1 MSLKH
6 RLKCGLWS
14 LSFKQK
20 IGTIKINYEHLEQ
33 RLRIVLATSNHGKV
47 KEFQSWINEY
57 EVVAYSDIMEPFEID
72 ETGTT
77 FKENALIKAR
87 AVYEKLDTKNDIVLS
102 DDSGISVPLLGGA
115 PGIYSARY
123 AGVNANAKDNLNKL
137 IAALKEKGVQSTPAF
152 YTAAI
157 ALVCAKGEFCVHGWM
172 HGKAIAEARGNNG
185 FGYDPMFIPCGYT
198 QTLGEL
204 DESVKK
210 AFSHRA
216 RALELAHI
224 VLNSLK

>member
-1 MSLKH
+1 M
-6 RLKCGLWS
+6 
-14 LSFKQK
+14 
-20 IGTIKINYEHLEQ
+20 
-33 RLRIVLATSNHGKV
+33 RIILATSNQGKV
-47 KEFQSWINEY
+47 REFQAWIGEH
-57 EVVAYSDIMEPFEID
+57 EVLAYSDVIEPFEIE
-72 ETGTT
+72 ETGLS

-87 AVYEKLDTKNDIVLS
+87 AVYERLGDKNVLVLS
-102 DDSGISVPLLGGA
+102 DDSGISVPALGGI
-115 PGIYSARY
+115 PGIYSARF
-123 AGVNANAKDNLNKL
+123 AGANAGAQENLNKL
-137 IAALKEKGVQSTPAF
+137 IQTLKDNALTKTPAF

-172 HGKAIAEARGNNG
+172 HGEAIAGARGNNG
-185 FGYDPMFIPCGYT
+185 FGYDPMFIPEGYE

-224 VLNSLK
+224 VLKSLK